1 MRKRIAMLDLRN
13 EPVILDVPAF
23 DSNYVL
29 LETSAYDHYIGIP
42 MSTRQG
48 DYKKPQ
54 RLLFY
59 TVRTESYQPG
69 DKINGV
75 DRYLEMS
82 GDFVMAFHRI
92 MPHAND
98 PARFKRIAGQIES
111 LKVMTL
117 SEYMGKPSKPAVDAA
132 FPAYG
137 KTDEDVFGNNLLEVM
152 QFIFNHTTF
161 DPSDELD
168 RALIAR
174 SALSRA
180 RLGTPP
186 RPRTSTAPCSVR
198 LHETCGR
205 PIWPS

>member
-1 MRKRIAMLDLRN
+1 MKAAMAPGPTSTGGWNKIKLNTQLADANLKAIARPNNDTLYQIAMLDLRN

-23 DSNYVL
+23 DSNYIL

-59 TVRTESYQPG
+59 TVRTKSYQPG

-98 PARFKRIAGQIES
+98 PARFKRIVGQIES

-117 SEYMGKPSKPAVDAA
+117 SEYMDKPSKPAVDAA

-137 KTDEDVFGNNLLEVM
+137 KTDADVFGNNLLEVM
-152 QFIFNHTTF
+152 
-161 DPSDELD
+161 
-168 RALIAR
+168 
-174 SALSRA
+174 
-180 RLGTPP
+180 
-186 RPRTSTAPCSVR
+186 
-198 LHETCGR
+198 
-205 PIWPS
+205 